1 MSKNKIYKKLYNI
14 FLTVFIVLLM
24 LLNFISFSYGY
35 SFVDDS
41 YSYKGME
48 FKVKA
53 WASRLTGST
62 TEYNSGN
69 SYDLKDVYGF
79 GGTKTSLQ
87 FELRKEINQHSFA
100 YLAYFGDTRKSN
112 VVLTS
117 PVSFYFNQ
125 NGTGVVNLSA
135 GDNLSTV
142 IKVNSFDV
150 VYGYYI
156 GKNYEKGYAA
166 VLAGI
171 RFNNF
176 AVDWT
181 YNGSVNGSNSYRIN
195 GASGFL
201 GLEGKY
207 MLSENLA
214 AFARV
219 DGGVVGGGG
228 KRVGIF
234 EYELGGDLK
243 LTNNLNLE
251 LGFKYA
257 DARARDELGNKLT
270 LKYQGINGGLKFKF

>member
-1 MSKNKIYKKLYNI
+1 MSKNNIFKKLYNLSLMI
-14 FLTVFIVLLM
+14 FIILLVFFS
-24 LLNFISFSYGY
+24 FINTSYGY

-53 WASRLTGST
+53 WASRLSGST
-62 TEYNSGN
+62 TVHTTGN

-87 FELRKEINQHSFA
+87 FELKKEINKNSFA

-117 PVSFYFNQ
+117 PVSFYYNQ
-125 NGTGVVNLSA
+125 NGTGTVSLVAS
-135 GDNLSTV
+135 DNLSTV
-142 IKVNSFDV
+142 IKVNSFDM

-156 GKNYEKGYAA
+156 GKNYERGYAA

-181 YNGSVNGSNSYRIN
+181 YSGSVNGSNSYRIN

-214 AFARV
+214 GFARV

-234 EYELGGDLK
+234 EYELGTDLK

>member
-1 MSKNKIYKKLYNI
+1 MSINLNVIIRKIYLKALM
-14 FLTVFIVLLM
+14 FVLCLVSII
-24 LLNFISFSYGY
+24 NFSYSY
-35 SFVDDS
+35 SFTDDS

-48 FKVKA
+48 FKVKV
-53 WASRLTGST
+53 WASRLSGST
-62 TEYNSGN
+62 TEYTTGN
-69 SYDLKDVYGF
+69 NYDLKDVYGF

-87 FELRKEINQHSFA
+87 FELRKEINSNSFG

-112 VVLTS
+112 TILTS

-125 NGTGVVNLSA
+125 NGTGVVNLNN

-142 IKVNSFDV
+142 IKVNSFDI

-156 GKNYEKGYAA
+156 GRKYDKGYAA
-166 VLAGI
+166 VLAGL

-181 YNGSVNGSNSYRIN
+181 YSGSINGSNSYRIN

-207 MLSENLA
+207 NFSENLA
-214 AFARV
+214 GFARV

-243 LTNNLNLE
+243 LTENLNLE
-251 LGFKYA
+251 LGFKFA
-257 DARARDELGNKLT
+257 DARARDELGNKLS
-270 LKYQGINGGLKFKF
+270 LKYQGINGGIKFKF